1 MADNLGINTNRTYIN
16 ISRTTL
22 INTQAAQSTKNAS
35 SSVKANAQG
44 VSVDFKALL
53 EQRISTKQLPA
64 QPASQSEVVFS
75 KHAMQRVTD
84 RSIDVSEGTLT
95 KLNEA
100 VARASQKGVRDALI
114 LNGDSVFIVNT
125 LNKTVITALKGSE
138 MKDNVFTNIDGT
150 VII

>member
-53 EQRISTKQLPA
+53 EQRISTKQQPA

-95 KLNEA
+95 KLNDA
-100 VARASQKGVRDALI
+100 VARASQKGVKDALI

>member
-53 EQRISTKQLPA
+53 EQRISTKQPPA

-84 RSIDVSEGTLT
+84 RSIDVSEGTIT